1 MNPLVPTTAS
11 TSTDPQPDEWR
22 FEPSRGVHTSSREHD
37 EPLVAVIAEGLAAVA
52 VPWEL
57 ATGRSPDQRKYELIL
72 STDLYDAWLIHWP
85 AATGLDAHD
94 HGGSTGA
101 IAIERNVLEWRL
113 DPTSHHRHPAV
124 ASHDGE
130 LVVFCQ
136 EGYASSLA
144 VGTLGD
150 LGVPNVHDLAGGY
163 AAWVA
168 AGLPVE
174 REEFP

>member
-1 MNPLVPTTAS
+1 MICSTTAPAI
-11 TSTDPQPDEWR
+11 DA
-22 FEPSRGVHTSSREHD
+22 FVAGV
-37 EPLVAVIAEGLAAVA
+37 
-52 VPWEL
+52 
-57 ATGRSPDQRKYELIL
+57 RSHI
-72 STDLYDAWLIHWP
+72 S
-85 AATGLDAHD
+85 
-94 HGGSTGA
+94 
-101 IAIERNVLEWRL
+101 VL
-113 DPTSHHRHPAV
+113 DPTNHHRHPAV

-144 VGTLGD
+144 VETLGD

>member
-1 MNPLVPTTAS
+1 MSPTAPAI
-11 TSTDPQPDEWR
+11 DA
-22 FEPSRGVHTSSREHD
+22 
-37 EPLVAVIAEGLAAVA
+37 LVAGVRSQISVLDPIDAAAMRTSGALFVDTRPVA
-52 VPWEL
+52 
-57 ATGRSPDQRKYELIL
+57 QRVEF
-72 STDLYDAWLIHWP
+72 
-85 AATGLDAHD
+85 
-94 HGGSTGA
+94 GGIPEA
-101 IAIERNVLEWRL
+101 IVIERNVLEWRL

-144 VGTLGD
+144 VGTLSD
-150 LGVPNVHDLAGGY
+150 LGMPNVHDLAGGF